1 MIMKNE
7 KGYALLISIFAIV
20 IISIIGLGLI
30 SVTANSN
37 QTTVHERQNQSL
49 YYVSEAGINLLKA
62 DIVQQ
67 FNQILEKAKNDVN
80 KLETKQQTLENY
92 INAFNNHLPSL
103 FCFNSTQTSC
113 GDNFVIEYNSFGMR
127 NGKKPK
133 ANVSANFKCPDIE
146 MKCKLILTSI
156 GSVEGD
162 ARNKRTVE
170 QVIEIDKT
178 KILNKSQNSSSEQKE
193 INALDFLK
201 DFAIFSTG
209 TIDFS
214 KTYTKKEKDKE
225 KTIENESEIDGSIGS
240 TLESE
245 SDYISLNED
254 ILDDIKSKYNDT
266 KLVDVSRY
274 KGIDLNQLLPKFPES
289 PIEKKPIINMF
300 PSYNDTVKNSAQSV
314 NIKSKKIDIRN
325 YQYAKIDTINS
336 TEDSIEIELKDGSE
350 HTLFVDNLTVK
361 KTIDVSG
368 DGTLNIIVRKE
379 FILDGNINE
388 KYRSN
393 PVINVIYD
401 GENTLNFKYSSSTIE
416 GNLFVRNSNV
426 YVSKKLTL
434 EGDYIHLNGSL
445 TTNLEEDSDK
455 EASIKIKGNLYM
467 DKGSIDIGN
476 FSTVQNLYLNNVDIT
491 VKKLVNIYGNFY
503 VNSGNVTVVGTVDID
518 GDFLLNQGNFSI
530 GKVEDIN
537 NSGAISNA
545 YIKGNTYM
553 GMVDLLGNK
562 RIDFKGNLYYKGD
575 GSLTFVDNSEVSKWS
590 EGRLILAP
598 NGKVTLQDNSKIKGT
613 IVAKQVEGYG
623 DATVKYDDIGEY
635 NAYLKDIIIKID
647 QYEYAQLNYF
657 MFESPLIER

>member
-7 KGYALLISIFAIV
+7 KGYALLITIFAIV

-49 YYVSEAGINLLKA
+49 YYVSEAGINLLKT

-113 GDNFVIEYNSFGMR
+113 GDNFVIEYNSFGMQ

-336 TEDSIEIELKDGSE
+336 TEDSLEIELKDGKE
-350 HTLFVDNLTVK
+350 HTLFVDNLNVK

-368 DGTLNIIVRKE
+368 DGILNLVIGKE
-379 FILDGNINE
+379 FTLDGSIDE
-388 KYRSN
+388 HISDDPK
-393 PVINVIYD
+393 INVIYD
-401 GENTLNFKYSSSTIE
+401 GKNTLNFNYSISKIE

-426 YVSKKLTL
+426 YVSKRLTID
-434 EGDYIHLNGSL
+434 GDYIHLNGNL
-445 TTNLEEDSDK
+445 TTNLESNTEK
-455 EASIKIKGNLYM
+455 EASIKIKGNIYM
-467 DKGSIDIGN
+467 DNGSLDLGN
-476 FSTVQNLYLNNVDIT
+476 WSTVQNLYLNNVDVI
-491 VKKLVNIYGNFY
+491 VKKLVNIYGDFY
-503 VNSGNVTVVGTVDID
+503 VNQGNVTVVGTVDID
-518 GDFLLNQGNFSI
+518 GNFMLNHGDFTI

-537 NSGAISNA
+537 NSGVISNA
-545 YIKGNTYM
+545 YIEGDTYIGTGNLFANKYI
-553 GMVDLLGNK
+553 DLE
-562 RIDFKGNLYYKGD
+562 GNLYYKGD
-575 GSLTFVDNSEVSKWS
+575 GVLSFKDRSEIDELK
-590 EGRLILAP
+590 GRLVLAP
-598 NGKVTLQDNSKIKGT
+598 NGKVSLQDNSKINGT

-647 QYEYAQLNYF
+647 QYEFAKLNHF
-657 MFESPLIER
+657 MVESPLIER